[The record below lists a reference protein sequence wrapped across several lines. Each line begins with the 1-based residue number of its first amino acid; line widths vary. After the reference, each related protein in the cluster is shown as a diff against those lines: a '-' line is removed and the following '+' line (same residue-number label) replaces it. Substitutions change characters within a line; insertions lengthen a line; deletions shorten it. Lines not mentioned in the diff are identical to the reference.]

1 MSQATDDFRWPV
13 FRPLQGVRLS
23 RLGVDLAAGLT
34 LAAIAVPEQMATA
47 RLAGLAPEVGL
58 FAFVAATV
66 GFAAFGANRVL
77 SAGADSTIA
86 PIFAGSLAALAVA
99 GTPEYAE
106 LAAVLAVLVGLMV
119 AVAGVVRMGWVA
131 DLLSK
136 PVLTGFMAGI
146 ALHILLS
153 QAPAALGL
161 PEESGD
167 VYHRLG
173 QLAGALGRVN
183 WTAAAIAF
191 SVLAITM
198 GAERLSPRLPG
209 ALIALAGA
217 TLAAAGLGLARHGL
231 PVLGALPSGLPT
243 PVWPRLHEESLMPLV
258 GLAGVVGLVVM
269 VQTAA
274 VTRSFS
280 AGDADPDVDRDYIGV
295 GAASLFAGV
304 FGAFPVNASPPRTA
318 AVYEAGGRS
327 QVGGLAA
334 AAAVL
339 LLAAF
344 GGSLLADTPTAA
356 LAGVLFFVAQ
366 RIFKVRDFVHLARRA
381 PAEFALAA
389 ATAVLI
395 VLLPIQTGVAIGIFL
410 SLVHG
415 VFTITRARVIP
426 FEQVEGTTV
435 WWPTTPDRLG
445 AATGDVL
452 VVGFQAPL
460 SFLNAFAFR
469 RDVEMAISARGR
481 RPKLL
486 VLEASSIVEVDFT
499 AAEVLIDAIR
509 KARSDGVEF
518 AIARL
523 ESVRAASK
531 LERFGVIDVLGPH
544 HLFHSVHEAI
554 AALDPAAAGASPGS
568 GLTSGPGADHPGP

>member
-119 AVAGVVRMGWVA
+119 TVAGVVRMGWVA

-191 SVLAITM
+191 SVLALTM

-243 PVWPRLHEESLMPLV
+243 PVWPRLH
-258 GLAGVVGLVVM
+258 
-269 VQTAA
+269 
-274 VTRSFS
+274 
-280 AGDADPDVDRDYIGV
+280 
-295 GAASLFAGV
+295 
-304 FGAFPVNASPPRTA
+304 
-318 AVYEAGGRS
+318 
-327 QVGGLAA
+327 
-334 AAAVL
+334 
-339 LLAAF
+339 
-344 GGSLLADTPTAA
+344 
-356 LAGVLFFVAQ
+356 
-366 RIFKVRDFVHLARRA
+366 
-381 PAEFALAA
+381 
-389 ATAVLI
+389 
-395 VLLPIQTGVAIGIFL
+395 
-410 SLVHG
+410 
-415 VFTITRARVIP
+415 
-426 FEQVEGTTV
+426 
-435 WWPTTPDRLG
+435 
-445 AATGDVL
+445 
-452 VVGFQAPL
+452 
-460 SFLNAFAFR
+460 
-469 RDVEMAISARGR
+469 
-481 RPKLL
+481 
-486 VLEASSIVEVDFT
+486 
-499 AAEVLIDAIR
+499 
-509 KARSDGVEF
+509 
-518 AIARL
+518 
-523 ESVRAASK
+523 
-531 LERFGVIDVLGPH
+531 
-544 HLFHSVHEAI
+544 
-554 AALDPAAAGASPGS
+554 
-568 GLTSGPGADHPGP
+568 